1 MFIKV
6 EPAGF
11 FMYTVQMVFDTKNPD
26 NEDAQVKDY
35 LAQHQL
41 EPRYQWEADFE
52 GRNCQWLQFGGCY
65 LGSHLQG
72 IGQIQRQAVE
82 VELLTEE
89 IDRYLE
95 ANPPEVAALTTP
107 ARNELVTALVT
118 EFQHEENFA
127 PDEQGQLTAY
137 LDKEQLAQAVHRRL
151 AG

>member
-11 FMYTVQMVFDTKNPD
+11 FMYTVQMVFDSQNPD
-26 NEDAQVKDY
+26 NEDVQVKDY
-35 LAQHQL
+35 LSQHEL

-65 LGSHLQG
+65 LGNHLQG

-82 VELLTEE
+82 VELLTEG
-89 IDRYLE
+89 INRYLDD
-95 ANPPEVAALTTP
+95 NITGTAALTGQV
-107 ARNELVTALVT
+107 RQDLVSALIT
-118 EFQHEENFA
+118 EFQREENFA

-137 LDKEQLAQAVHRRL
+137 LDREELAQAVQRL
-151 AG
+151 LPS

>member
-11 FMYTVQMVFDTKNPD
+11 FMYTVQMVFDTENPD

-41 EPRYQWEADFE
+41 EPRYQWDADFE
-52 GRNCQWLQFGGCY
+52 GRSCQWLQFGGCY

-95 ANPPEVAALTTP
+95 SNPPGLAALTGQ
-107 ARNELVTALVT
+107 ARRELVTALVA
-118 EFQHEENFA
+118 EFQREENFA

-137 LDKEQLAQAVHRRL
+137 LDTEQLAQAVERRL

>member
-1 MFIKV
+1 
-6 EPAGF
+6 
-11 FMYTVQMVFDTKNPD
+11 MYTVQMVFDTENPD

-35 LAQHQL
+35 LAEHQL

-89 IDRYLE
+89 VDRYLD
-95 ANPPEVAALTTP
+95 ANPPGLADLTAP
-107 ARNELVTALVT
+107 ARQELVTALVT
-118 EFQHEENFA
+118 EFQQEENFA

-137 LDKEQLAQAVHRRL
+137 LDQEQLAQAVQRRL